1 MADFRT
7 ENIEKAFNKFGKA
20 VIQQARTN
28 LTKSRK
34 NVDKTLYDS
43 LEYNY
48 EGYKGGFRFT
58 ISMEDYGAY
67 QDQGVKGTESSAKAP
82 QSPFKFGSGTGRR
95 GGLTKG
101 IDQWVRKRRLQFR
114 TAKGRFMTYDSTA
127 FLIRRSIWKTGIPA
141 SKFFEKA
148 FKIKSKRLMEDIEGA
163 FALDV
168 ENLLKFVRRENF
180 G

>member
-7 ENIEKAFNKFGKA
+7 ENIEKAFNKFGKE
-20 VIQQARTN
+20 VIQQARSN
-28 LTKSRK
+28 LTRQRK

-43 LEYNY
+43 LQYNY

-67 QDQGVKGTESSAKAP
+67 QDQGVQGTESSAKAP
-82 QSPFKFGSGTGRR
+82 NSPFKFGSGTGRR

-114 TAKGRFMTYDSTA
+114 TSEGKFMTYNSTA
-127 FLIRRSIWKTGIPA
+127 FLIRRSIWKKGIKA

-148 FKIKSKRLMEDIEGA
+148 FEVKSKRLIKNIEDA

-168 ENLLKFVRRENF
+168 QNLLRFVRRENF
-180 G
+180 S